1 MRAIPSSGE
10 ILAVVA
16 HYLREELAPQL
27 DAPDKFYTLV
37 AANAVEIVRRE
48 IELGG
53 EADAAALGRLRALL
67 SDGAASLGDLDT
79 RLCEAIASGHI
90 AVNDPALRDHLV
102 RTALDEVAIDQPRHA
117 SIARMRDVAAG

>member
-10 ILAVVA
+10 LLAVVA
-16 HYLREELAPQL
+16 HYLREELAPKL

-37 AANAVEIVRRE
+37 AANAVEIARRE

-53 EADAAALGRLRALL
+53 DADAAALARLRALL
-67 SDGAASLGDLDT
+67 SDGAAGLADLDT
-79 RLCEAIASGHI
+79 RLCDAIASGHI
-90 AVNDPALRDHLV
+90 ALDDVALRDHLV

-117 SIARMRDVAAG
+117 SAARMRDEVAG